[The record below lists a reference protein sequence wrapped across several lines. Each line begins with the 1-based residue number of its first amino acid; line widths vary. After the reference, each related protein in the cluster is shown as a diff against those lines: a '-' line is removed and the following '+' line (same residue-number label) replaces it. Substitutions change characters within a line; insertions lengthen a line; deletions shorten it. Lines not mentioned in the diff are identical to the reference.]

1 MYFSIVPNLKYD
13 KKPQSFPFSSSD
25 FVLVKNF
32 FRRFEVNPDV
42 FDYTV
47 FYNKYAVEND
57 TRIETLAE
65 RIYGSQN
72 LDWVIALTN
81 NIVNVYKDWPISD
94 YSLQKWV
101 EDQYDTPYETT
112 RYYEISEDV
121 KNSNGTVFLKKGQK
135 VDKTFYDG
143 NYNYSNEDVNNSF
156 TTVAGNTISR
166 PVSIFEDETRINESK
181 RSIYIL
187 KPRFIKPLV
196 AELKKQST
204 YKKCSAYISSKLKET
219 QI

>member
-101 EDQYDTPYETT
+101 EDQYDLSL
-112 RYYEISEDV
+112 IH
-121 KNSNGTVFLKKGQK
+121 
-135 VDKTFYDG
+135 
-143 NYNYSNEDVNNSF
+143 
-156 TTVAGNTISR
+156 I
-166 PVSIFEDETRINESK
+166 
-181 RSIYIL
+181 
-187 KPRFIKPLV
+187 
-196 AELKKQST
+196 
-204 YKKCSAYISSKLKET
+204 
-219 QI
+219 